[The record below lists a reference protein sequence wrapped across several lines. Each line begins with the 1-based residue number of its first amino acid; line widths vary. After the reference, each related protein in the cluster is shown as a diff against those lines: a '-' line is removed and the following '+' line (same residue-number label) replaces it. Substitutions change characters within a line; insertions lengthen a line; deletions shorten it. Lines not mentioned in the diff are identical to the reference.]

1 MTEQTPL
8 GRAVAQR
15 ARVLQ
20 SLQPPHQDA
29 ETSTGPAVRAAVAG
43 AMAAHRCD
51 HYTRRPGIAPLC
63 QRVAAALAGA
73 GITVDPDEGVVI
85 AGGAR
90 ETRFVAL
97 RTLAEGGRV
106 YVPAGR
112 VDAYRPAAML
122 AGATLTEYR
131 DQEPFAAAPG
141 VWIWHPQSPI
151 AVHEIDPAAVIIA
164 DTLETPEFVPAALSP
179 FADFGPGLAQLLVL
193 GDFGEEAGLEAWN
206 VTWFASPGPLAV
218 KVRTLKQAMTI
229 CTPAPGQYAA
239 LAVLEGAQP

>member
-1 MTEQTPL
+1 M
-8 GRAVAQR
+8 
-15 ARVLQ
+15 
-20 SLQPPHQDA
+20 A
-29 ETSTGPAVRAAVAG
+29 E
-43 AMAAHRCD
+43 HRCD

-97 RTLAEGGRV
+97 RTLAENGRV

-131 DQEPFAAAPG
+131 DEEPFAAGPG
-141 VWIWHPQSPI
+141 VWIWQPDTPVNI
-151 AVHEIDPAAVIIA
+151 HEIDAAAVIVA
-164 DTLETPEFVPAALSP
+164 DTLETAAFVPAALSR
-179 FADFGPGLAQLLVL
+179 FADLGPGLEQLLVL
-193 GDFGEEAGLEAWN
+193 GDFGEDAGLDAWN
-206 VTWFASPGPLAV
+206 VTWFAGPNPLTA